1 MPREAI
7 LARTFVELADS
18 LVADFDVVD
27 LLTLLSDRCVEVF
40 DSGAAEIVLLAPE
53 GDLRLMA
60 YSSDAVRVLELFE
73 LQQRDGP
80 CIDCYR
86 TGEPVV
92 NQDLRVVNGRWP
104 EFVPRA
110 LDAGFVSVHALP
122 LRLRGT
128 VIGSLLLLRDAPGDL
143 PPEDIATAQ
152 ALADVATIAIL
163 NHRAVLE
170 ARVLSEQLQH
180 ALSSRVLIEQAKGML
195 AERTGTEVEEA
206 FTILRAYARRHNL
219 RLVRVAGDLLAGA
232 LDVRELRPSGTY
244 ESIDIQRAST
254 YGARMDVV
262 LLGTG
267 SPLPDPDR
275 AGPATLV
282 RAGGRAFLVDC
293 GRGVLQRAAAVGLGA
308 GQVDALLLTHLHS
321 DHLTDLND
329 VITTRWVTSFEPSPL
344 VVIGPPGTRAVVDA
358 TLAALAHDVS
368 YRLAHH
374 EDLTWEPPVEVT
386 ECTGGTVLDA
396 GGVRI
401 TVAPTDHRPVHPT
414 NAYRIDHDGRAVV
427 LAGDTVPCEGLDH
440 LCEGADVLV
449 HTVIRADLIE
459 QLPIPR
465 LVDICDYHSSV
476 EDAARTAARA
486 GVGTLVLTHYVPALV
501 PGEEKVWR
509 DRAAVHFAGAIELGD
524 DLLTVAV

>member
-1 MPREAI
+1 
-7 LARTFVELADS
+7 
-18 LVADFDVVD
+18 
-27 LLTLLSDRCVEVF
+27 
-40 DSGAAEIVLLAPE
+40 
-53 GDLRLMA
+53 
-60 YSSDAVRVLELFE
+60 
-73 LQQRDGP
+73 
-80 CIDCYR
+80 
-86 TGEPVV
+86 
-92 NQDLRVVNGRWP
+92 
-104 EFVPRA
+104 
-110 LDAGFVSVHALP
+110 
-122 LRLRGT
+122 
-128 VIGSLLLLRDAPGDL
+128 
-143 PPEDIATAQ
+143 
-152 ALADVATIAIL
+152 
-163 NHRAVLE
+163 
-170 ARVLSEQLQH
+170 
-180 ALSSRVLIEQAKGML
+180 
-195 AERTGTEVEEA
+195 
-206 FTILRAYARRHNL
+206 
-219 RLVRVAGDLLAGA
+219 
-232 LDVRELRPSGTY
+232 
-244 ESIDIQRAST
+244 
-254 YGARMDVV
+254 MDVV

-267 SPLPDPDR
+267 SPLPDPLR

-282 RAGGRAFLVDC
+282 RAGGQAFLVDC
-293 GRGVLQRAAAVGLGA
+293 GRGVLQRAAAVGIGA

-386 ECTGGTVLDA
+386 ECTEGTVLDA

-427 LAGDTVPCEGLDH
+427 LAGDTVPCEGLDR
-440 LCEGADVLV
+440 LCEGADALV

-459 QLPIPR
+459 HLPIQR

-509 DRAAVHFAGAIELGD
+509 DRAAAHFAGAIELGD
-524 DLLTVAV
+524 DLLTVTV